1 MRYSE
6 SFVIIVGALCQ
17 QCKQTGKLFSSFNFV
32 KCIFIVT
39 GTEVPMKHISTR
51 IAFFHIMIFSY
62 LFYNYYSAS
71 IVSARLNEP
80 VFKIND
86 SLNEMS
92 KLNMKLAS
100 EWMVYFELFIKKV
113 DWDIQ
118 TFYNKTWSAIPEAE
132 QFMLPEKAM
141 HFVQRGGFA
150 YHAHPDVSYPFI
162 NRFFSNK
169 QICELKEV
177 HLAQPTSSTF
187 AVSRNSTLTEIL
199 KIGFFRLSE
208 VGLRKRQLLR
218 WTSVRPRCQKS
229 ILNASSI
236 DIYEFAPHLLILLL
250 GMAFAFGILI
260 FEIVLYD
267 FKIGR

>member
-17 QCKQTGKLFSSFNFV
+17 QS
-32 KCIFIVT
+32 
-39 GTEVPMKHISTR
+39 TEVPMKHISTR

-80 VFKIND
+80 VFKIKY

-132 QFMLPEKAM
+132 QFMLSEKAI
-141 HFVQRGGFA
+141 HLVQRGDFA
-150 YHAHPDVSYPFI
+150 YHTHPDVSYPFI

-169 QICELKEV
+169 QICELMEV

-208 VGLRKRQLLR
+208 VGLRKRH
-218 WTSVRPRCQKS
+218 
-229 ILNASSI
+229 
-236 DIYEFAPHLLILLL
+236 F
-250 GMAFAFGILI
+250 
-260 FEIVLYD
+260 
-267 FKIGR
+267 